1 MTWILVSLLPQG
13 FLKQSSDQWDFGD
26 VCSRGNMPFP
36 QIPHYLPVHGLLH
49 FRVPRE
55 EIHCPGQRERCLIK
69 KPADTGTWV
78 SKIKDFRRR
87 QHRTWSHGRISTG
100 AKPRPCKSIGAF
112 YVLLKQKMISL
123 NSSWKKTDRDFCK
136 VTSTMGFK
144 RSFNEEP
151 QEKLFWNFKKSLKS
165 NLPLLPWSLRAR
177 RNAGQAWKLCLE
189 LSSTFSTRVTWVL
202 LERTWGCPS
211 ARELHPAGPRLGKG
225 CSGRPNLEEMGE
237 RGMGGGGHRTITGP
251 SLFPC
256 TYQAKHHIRIEW
268 HLHKAAV
275 SLFIPLPKLKNY
287 ISGYWE

>member
-78 SKIKDFRRR
+78 SKIKDFRCR

-100 AKPRPCKSIGAF
+100 AKPCPYKSIGAF

-123 NSSWKKTDRDFCK
+123 NSSWKKNNRDFWK
-136 VTSTMGFK
+136 VTSTLGFK
-144 RSFNEEP
+144 GSFNEEP
-151 QEKLFWNFKKSLKS
+151 QEKLFWNFLKSLKR
-165 NLPLLPWSLRAR
+165 NLPPLPWSLRAR

-211 ARELHPAGPRLGKG
+211 AWELHPASPWLGKG
-225 CSGRPNLEEMGE
+225 CSDCPNLEEMGE
-237 RGMGGGGHRTITGP
+237 RGTGVVVTGLLLVH
-251 SLFPC
+251 SSFPC
-256 TYQAKHHIRIEW
+256 TYQAKQHIRIEW
-268 HLHKAAV
+268 HLHKAV
-275 SLFIPLPKLKNY
+275 SLFTPLPKLKNY